1 MLLKKY
7 YPTKLSIPQSLE
19 LMIADGSAKHWST
32 KIGSTTDVP
41 MDVLSNNIM
50 PSDVLRLSQYLT
62 AAQQMI
68 LSFK

>member
-1 MLLKKY
+1 
-7 YPTKLSIPQSLE
+7 
-19 LMIADGSAKHWST
+19 MIADGSAKHWST